1 MNQPQRLTT
10 YMEANKKV
18 VKSYTENIIN
28 TGNVSNISSFISP
41 DYAEVYQN
49 KRFILGIE
57 GAKQHILGVRETY
70 PDLNLS
76 IERQL
81 ADGDWVITTYTM
93 TGTHL
98 GNWMGIKPT
107 GKKIQ
112 VTGVNIDKVIEGKI
126 VEHGGA
132 ANLFESLLEIGAIEI
147 KK

>member
-1 MNQPQRLTT
+1 
-10 YMEANKKV
+10 MEANKQIIKT
-18 VKSYTENIIN
+18 YIENILN
-28 TGNVSNISSFISP
+28 TGDVSNISSFISS
-41 DYAEVYQN
+41 DYTEIYQN
-49 KRFILGIE
+49 KRYLLGIE

-70 PDLNLS
+70 PDLYLS

-81 ADGDWVITTYTM
+81 SDGDWVITIYTM

-98 GNWMGIKPT
+98 GNWMEIKPT

-112 VTGVNIDKVIEGKI
+112 VTGVNIDKVIDGKI
-126 VEHGGA
+126 AEHSGA